1 MIIFILLFFFSTFA
15 YSDSTSLW
23 YNSISSLTDQYP
35 PDGLVMDPNKRGRG
49 WFQKLYGTWNSRY
62 PDPGECDATIMPYYG
77 CVGEGTI
84 DSKFKNIINID
95 KPCNFFDSSLSSKDI
110 CRALEWF
117 HPSDYSN
124 FTFTRYYGEWYADYN
139 IVYYPTPFCPDNSRS
154 KLSDYYYRAYMYVIP
169 NSECISRYGN
179 DYRSMYMDSDMKDP
193 LVYEQGGY
201 NCNSRV
207 LSYGY
212 QMAFCPA
219 PAKLQKSEQTA
230 IKTNSLI
237 AESNSKVGLVASVNT
252 TNTNLLALIYS
263 KLDSIFKTGQG
274 LAISKKKP
282 PVEKSPF
289 LDSTSTDSSVIN
301 DLSQNETDVRVS
313 IDSSKNSACPAP
325 ISFNAFNQSQ
335 SISYQPLCNFATRS
349 RSMVIA
355 AARVASAC
363 IIMGIL

>member
-289 LDSTSTDSSVIN
+289 FDSTSTDSSVIN